1 MLCELRH
8 SRLWIGLG
16 LAFVALVIYLSLT
29 PDPIEAPKWGA
40 YKGGHIM
47 AYAWLM
53 FYFAQVCGRVGERLV
68 IAVLLV
74 AMGVGLEYVQ
84 DWVGRD
90 FAYSDMRDDAI
101 GVAGG
106 FVLALTPL
114 GSAVAFIE
122 ERMKA

>member
-1 MLCELRH
+1 MICELRH

-29 PDPIEAPKWGA
+29 PHPIEAPQWGA
-40 YKGGHIM
+40 FKGGHIM

-53 FYFAQVCGRVGERLV
+53 FYFALVCARARDR
-68 IAVLLV
+68 AVVAAILV
-74 AMGVGLEYVQ
+74 ALGVGLEYVQ

-101 GVAGG
+101 GVAAG
-106 FVLALTPL
+106 FTLALTPL
-114 GSAVAFIE
+114 GGALAFIE
-122 ERMKA
+122 GHVKT